1 MSFQAHINFT
11 DVHGIISSTRML
23 GFYADILS
31 GGGGEFYNNCKNN
44 HS

>member
-31 GGGGEFYNNCKNN
+31 GGGEFYNNCKNN